1 MKKLLIVL
9 GMTLLFIS
17 LACGTQSSELENQ
30 ILKEEIENL
39 EISLTELNAEINLL
53 KWDMINL
60 SNIIESESLSEADLN
75 DSLNKAYIVNR
86 NYVDNSIHGAYAEID
101 YLETRVFSSDG
112 LSYRVD
118 QLEDEICSLAGIV
131 REDRT
136 SLPDIC

>member
-1 MKKLLIVL
+1 
-9 GMTLLFIS
+9 MTLLFIS

-86 NYVDNSIHGAYAEID
+86 NYVDNSIHAASAEMD
-101 YLETRVFSSDG
+101 YLETRVFSPDG